1 MSLPHRHSIPL
12 AELRRMIDQHIG
24 TSRWFTI
31 DQTLIDDFARITQDE
46 QFIHVDPVRAAE
58 APFGSTIAHGFL
70 TMSYLAPMAYDAV
83 PLADGTVMGVNY
95 GFDKVRFLT
104 PVPAGARIR
113 GHFTLDAL
121 EEEPGQVTSHHSVT
135 VEIEDADHPALVA
148 KWISR
153 GYFTPDT

>member
-83 PLADGTVMGVNY
+83 PLADGS
-95 GFDKVRFLT
+95 KLRFRQG
-104 PVPAGARIR
+104 PVPDAGAGGRAHP
-113 GHFTLDAL
+113 GAL
-121 EEEPGQVTSHHSVT
+121 H
-135 VEIEDADHPALVA
+135 A
-148 KWISR
+148 
-153 GYFTPDT
+153 